1 MSRAG
6 RLAWTIARH
15 VAELPAGTAFAA
27 TSAATLGVM
36 LAQRL
41 LGSRL
46 SLWGHGGAYDPAGIL
61 ALHARP
67 WLFNR
72 RPHARITLLGV
83 FETQSEPHV
92 LLATPGQ
99 VDGQCNANLS
109 GIGDPRRPKVAF
121 GGTRG
126 LPDAGAVFFV
136 LPAHSPRQLVD
147 RVDFVSTC
155 AANRSVPALL
165 FTELCVMRWSHEAK
179 AWTLI
184 EIAPETSVETLRE
197 ATGFEFEAASSAR
210 PIEEM
215 PDPAEALLLQLDPLG
230 VRELD
235 FVSGRAAQLDAFA
248 RIYAAEAEMVGQNH
262 VPHRGAWAGEHGG
275 GRS

>member
-1 MSRAG
+1 MNRAD
-6 RLAWTIARH
+6 RLSWTIARH
-15 VAELPAGTAFAA
+15 VAELPAGTAFTAA
-27 TSAATLGVM
+27 SSATLGVM

-41 LGSRL
+41 LGCGL
-46 SLWGHGGAYDPAGIL
+46 KLWGHGGAYDPAGIL
-61 ALHARP
+61 SLHARP

-72 RPHARITLLGV
+72 RPRARITRPGV
-83 FETQSEPHV
+83 FEPHSEPPV

-99 VDGQCNANLS
+99 VDGKCNANLS
-109 GIGDPRRPKVAF
+109 GIGNPQHPKVAF

-126 LPDAGAVFFV
+126 LPDAGTVFFV

-155 AANRSVPALL
+155 AANRSTPA
-165 FTELCVMRWSHEAK
+165 S
-179 AWTLI
+179 
-184 EIAPETSVETLRE
+184 
-197 ATGFEFEAASSAR
+197 AAQ

-215 PDPAEALLLQLDPLG
+215 PDPAKRLLEQLDPLG

-235 FVSGRAAQLDAFA
+235 FIAGRAAQLDAFA
-248 RIYAAEAEMVGQNH
+248 RVYTAEAELVGKQHIPRRN
-262 VPHRGAWAGEHGG
+262 VGSGESKG